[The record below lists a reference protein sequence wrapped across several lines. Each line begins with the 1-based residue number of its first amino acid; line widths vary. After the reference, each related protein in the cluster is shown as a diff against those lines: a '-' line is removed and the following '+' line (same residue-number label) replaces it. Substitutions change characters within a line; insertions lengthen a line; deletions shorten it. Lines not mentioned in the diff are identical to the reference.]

1 MILTFTIE
9 IMKMRPVITVFSL
22 FLLVNKLGSVRAQC
36 GEVVFGGLG
45 GSTDNYIGTIKYLPQ
60 VS

>member
-1 MILTFTIE
+1 
-9 IMKMRPVITVFSL
+9 MKMRPVITVFSL
-22 FLLVNKLGSVRAQC
+22 LLFVNKLGSVRAQC